1 MGRWAWPPTEVP
13 HSSPPL
19 WIPAFAGMTK
29 WGGRNDEV
37 GGRHDESGG
46 RRSWQ
51 AGLAS
56 DALEALP
63 HSSPPPLWIPAFAG
77 MTKWGAGM
85 TKWGAGMTKCGA
97 GMTNGAGGRRSWEAG
112 LASDALEALPHSSP
126 PLWIPAF
133 AGMTK
138 CGAGNDEVRRRHD
151 EVGRRND
158 ESGGR
163 RSWEAG
169 LASDALEALPHSP
182 PPLWIP
188 AFAGMTK
195 WGAGMTKVGRRND
208 EVGRRNDEVG
218 GPE

>member
-1 MGRWAWPPTEVP
+1 MRRRHDEVGRRHDEV
-13 HSSPPL
+13 
-19 WIPAFAGMTK
+19 GR
-29 WGGRNDEV
+29 RNDE
-37 GGRHDESGG
+37 S
-46 RRSWQ
+46 
-51 AGLAS
+51 
-56 DALEALP
+56 
-63 HSSPPPLWIPAFAG
+63 
-77 MTKWGAGM
+77 
-85 TKWGAGMTKCGA
+85 
-97 GMTNGAGGRRSWEAG
+97 GGRRSWEAG

-138 CGAGNDEVRRRHD
+138 WGGRNDEVGGRHD

-169 LASDALEALPHSP
+169 LASDALEALPHSS

-195 WGAGMTKVGRRND
+195 WGAGMTKWGAGMTKWGAGMTNRGAGALGRPAWPPMPWKPCHTPHRPS
-208 EVGRRNDEVG
+208 GFRPS
-218 GPE
+218 PE